1 MNLNIF
7 AGKSATE
14 RNKIIAASVL
24 GFMALVSLYLAFG
37 GSFFGGGGKTT
48 VTVSASP
55 SPSPSASVN
64 QVNLTPITVPDD
76 ATILRDWT
84 STPVAYNISQFYA
97 PDAGRNIFSFY
108 EPPPPTPYSPTPYV
122 VPEMPTPKP
131 PTPTPTPPIMITYS
145 NPQSVYAGSKT
156 FRLQLNGEG
165 FTSDSQILFNGSPLP
180 TTFVSANQISAEIP
194 SNLILGEGP
203 RQISV
208 STPDGKKYSNQILL
222 SVQAP
227 PRPLFQYYG
236 IVARKRS
243 NNDTAYIKEQGKQ
256 DVTSARLNDVLE
268 NRFRLISIAQREL
281 IVEDVSLGFRHK
293 VPLISEAGASNTGTG
308 TGNGSGLNRGG
319 GTFPSTQVQTC
330 PPYCNQT
337 TLSDPSSDP
346 SMPQIIPG
354 IPNTIPR
361 YTPPPQRQ
369 DDTTKDTKDLDVN
382 DDGDN

>member
-7 AGKSATE
+7 AGKSPTE

-24 GFMALVSLYLAFG
+24 GLMSLVSLYLAFG
-37 GSFFGGGGKTT
+37 GSFFGGKKTT

-64 QVNLTPITVPDD
+64 SANLTPITRPDD

-84 STPVAYNISQFYA
+84 STPINYSPGNYYA
-97 PDAGRNIFSFY
+97 PDAGRNIFAFY
-108 EPPPPTPYSPTPYV
+108 EPPPPTPYSPTPYIA
-122 VPEMPTPKP
+122 PDIPTPKP
-131 PTPTPTPPIMITYS
+131 PTPTPTPPIMITYY

-165 FTSDSQILFNGSPLP
+165 FTSDSQILFNGSAMP
-180 TTFVSANQISAEIP
+180 TVFVGVNQIYTDIP
-194 SNLILGEGP
+194 ANLILGEGP

-208 STPDGKKYSNQILL
+208 ATPDGKKYSNQILL
-222 SVQAP
+222 NVQAP

-256 DVTSARLNDVLE
+256 DVTSARLGDTLE
-268 NRFRLISIAQREL
+268 NRFRLVSIAQREV

-293 VPLISEAGASNTGTG
+293 VPLVSEGGANNTGTG
-308 TGNGSGLNRGG
+308 AGSGSGLTRGG
-319 GTFPSTQVQTC
+319 GGTTPPLQSC
-330 PPYCNQT
+330 PPYCNNPPN
-337 TLSDPSSDP
+337 LSDPSVSV
-346 SMPQIIPG
+346 PQNIPG
-354 IPNTIPR
+354 IPNDIPR
-361 YTPPPQRQ
+361 YTPPQPPRQ
-369 DDTTKDTKDLDVN
+369 DPNKESKDNLDVN